1 MNTAV
6 TLMLVGYP
14 AVLGPYISYNN
25 RTITKKPTSSF
36 IISSK
41 STHLLKY
48 SISFRQI
55 VIARFFVQQIK
66 SLQMCE

>member
-25 RTITKKPTSSF
+25 RTITKRHIQF
-36 IISSK
+36 
-41 STHLLKY
+41 
-48 SISFRQI
+48 
-55 VIARFFVQQIK
+55 
-66 SLQMCE
+66 

>member
-25 RTITKKPTSSF
+25 GTITKEAHPVLIHNGTPLNGHPGIAATSICDRNSGVP
-36 IISSK
+36 
-41 STHLLKY
+41 L
-48 SISFRQI
+48 
-55 VIARFFVQQIK
+55 
-66 SLQMCE
+66 